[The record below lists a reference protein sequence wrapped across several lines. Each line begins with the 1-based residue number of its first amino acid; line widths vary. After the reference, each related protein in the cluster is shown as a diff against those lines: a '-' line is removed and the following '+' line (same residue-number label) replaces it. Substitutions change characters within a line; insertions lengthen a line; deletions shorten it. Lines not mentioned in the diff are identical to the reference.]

1 MSKSAWDESP
11 VFFLF
16 CFSFGFV
23 DHKKQIFIVQY
34 VRLSQNKFIA
44 DRLE

>member
-1 MSKSAWDESP
+1 MSKSAWDEP
-11 VFFLF
+11 TVLLFFF
-16 CFSFGFV
+16 PFGFV